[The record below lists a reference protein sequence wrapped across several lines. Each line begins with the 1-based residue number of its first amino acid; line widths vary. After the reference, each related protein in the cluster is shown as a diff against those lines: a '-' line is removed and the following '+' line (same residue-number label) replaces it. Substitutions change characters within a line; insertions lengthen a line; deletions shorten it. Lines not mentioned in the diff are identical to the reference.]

1 MYNTLCMKPID
12 EFLIKVTEI
21 LNLEIYM
28 SRIDEVKNL
37 MSELEGDLDKFYN
50 KGNKAA
56 GTRARKSLQDL
67 KKLAQDI
74 RLEIQA
80 MKNNG

>member
-1 MYNTLCMKPID
+1 
-12 EFLIKVTEI
+12 
-21 LNLEIYM
+21 M
-28 SRIDEVKNL
+28 SRMDEVKNL
-37 MSELEGDLDKFYN
+37 MSELEVDLDKFYN

-74 RLEIQA
+74 RLEIQDI
-80 MKNNG
+80 KNKD

>member
-1 MYNTLCMKPID
+1 
-12 EFLIKVTEI
+12 
-21 LNLEIYM
+21 M
-28 SRIDEVKNL
+28 SRINQVKTL
-37 MSELEGDLDKFYN
+37 MASLEADMDKFYN

-74 RLEIQA
+74 RIEIQN
-80 MKNNG
+80 MKNS